1 MANYT
6 LKVPL
11 SSEQKEFAEMVIKE
25 LEDRTLFTM
34 VQKAMQNDELQAV
47 EIMLN
52 GLWVSGDPVK
62 KITDSL
68 YALRSATKTLLPL
81 LSVADGELKKKL
93 TKWKVS
99 ELDTEDELRKRNALL
114 RYHFH
119 LNPDLLSDDE
129 WAQRWGELEW
139 VLKQEANK
147 ITG

>member
-81 LSVADGELKKKL
+81 LSVADGELKK
-93 TKWKVS
+93 
-99 ELDTEDELRKRNALL
+99 N
-114 RYHFH
+114 
-119 LNPDLLSDDE
+119 
-129 WAQRWGELEW
+129 
-139 VLKQEANK
+139 
-147 ITG
+147 